1 MSSQIDLPRLS
12 KGARPQFFEH
22 DGVEHLLAMI
32 LELTTELAVA
42 YDRTARLEQVLI
54 AAGVT
59 TQEAIDTHEMS
70 EAALQSQD
78 EWSNLLLD
86 RLYSSVQHATK
97 AGDEVK

>member
-12 KGARPQFFEH
+12 KGARPQFFEQE
-22 DGVEHLLAMI
+22 GVEHLLAMV

-59 TQEAIDTHEMS
+59 TQEAIDNHEMS
-70 EAALQSQD
+70 DAAVEAQD
-78 EWSNLLLD
+78 EWSSLLLD

-97 AGDEVK
+97 ADNEAK